1 MSKQLDADA
10 IIDQLHG
17 LASKIQ
23 GDTIRDILIELRTA
37 RQEGPLATDADTWI
51 AGFQAAIETIDAN
64 YISSPSE

>member
-10 IIDQLHG
+10 LIEQIAG
-17 LASKIQ
+17 LANKITA
-23 GDTIRDILIELRTA
+23 DTVRDILIELRTA

-64 YISSPSE
+64 YISTASE